1 VCLFSQFPHAAFGS
15 DLRLRAVDDGHWLVH
30 TTHTVLCTSTASERT
45 SERARVRQKRQRE
58 KIRERK
64 RVLLDENCRNVKTI
78 GLSSTTQKVFIFP
91 FGLKWSKIN
100 LQINQVS
107 TNHISNNKIKHQ
119 NQLDKPYNQI

>member
-1 VCLFSQFPHAAFGS
+1 MSDSVSGITCFVRSAMYVLRGASAYVCLFSQFPHAAFGS

-64 RVLLDENCRNVKTI
+64 RVLLDENCRTSKPLVYHPQPKKFLFF
-78 GLSSTTQKVFIFP
+78 LSALNGQK
-91 FGLKWSKIN
+91 
-100 LQINQVS
+100 
-107 TNHISNNKIKHQ
+107 
-119 NQLDKPYNQI
+119 